1 MKHTSLA
8 MTYYGKG
15 FQKMSE
21 LLDYEMFVAGKLSQP
36 SKDFDA
42 MIQALHDLK
51 EQGDLCGVRIPE
63 LITAANGISS
73 EGGEIMEIVK
83 KMVWQGKPLNEEN
96 RFHLKREAGDLMF
109 YAMVLCIALGY
120 TADEIIE
127 ENYEKLNARYE
138 GQFTVEESENRAEGD
153 L

>member
-1 MKHTSLA
+1 M
-8 MTYYGKG
+8 
-15 FQKMSE
+15 E
-21 LLDYEMFVAGKLSQP
+21 NLDEYEIFVAGKLSQP

-51 EQGDLCGVRIPE
+51 AQGDLCGVRIPE

-83 KMVWQGKPLNEEN
+83 KMIWQGKPLDEEN

-109 YAMVLCIALGY
+109 YSMVMCIALGY
-120 TADEIIE
+120 TAEEIID
-127 ENYEKLNARYE
+127 ENVAKLEGRYKE
-138 GQFTVEESENRAEGD
+138 GFTVEESENRAEGD

>member
-1 MKHTSLA
+1 MNKLI
-8 MTYYGKG
+8 
-15 FQKMSE
+15 
-21 LLDYEMFVAGKLSQP
+21 DYEMFVAGKLSQP

-42 MIQALHDLK
+42 MIEALQSLR
-51 EQGDLCGVRIPE
+51 EQGDKIGVRIPE

-83 KMVWQGKPLNEEN
+83 KMVWQGKPLSEEN

-109 YAMVLCIALGY
+109 YAAVLQIALGY
-120 TADEIIE
+120 TAEEIID
-127 ENYEKLNARYE
+127 ENIAKLDGRYKE
-138 GQFTVEESENRAEGD
+138 GFTVEESENRAEGD

>member
-1 MKHTSLA
+1 MDK
-8 MTYYGKG
+8 
-15 FQKMSE
+15 
-21 LLDYEMFVAGKLSQP
+21 LLDYEVFVAGKLSQP

-42 MIQALHDLK
+42 MIEALQSLR
-51 EQGDLCGVRIPE
+51 EQGDAIGIRVPE

-83 KMVWQGKPLNEEN
+83 KMIWQGKPLDEDN

-109 YAMVLCIALGY
+109 YATVLQIALGY
-120 TADEIIE
+120 TAEEIMD
-127 ENYEKLNARYE
+127 ENYAKLDGRYKA
-138 GQFTVEESENRAEGD
+138 GFTVDESENRKEGD